1 MFLMNLL
8 YLLTKIHI
16 RYYFLAECPF
26 LMHSSISPFPILMH
40 QYASATMVAIPPPH
54 PLFLN
59 FFCSLLLSLTLPFS
73 FSSPFSTHVYPPFTL
88 YVCFC
93 PFSLYCT
100 YTAMPTALYN
110 ITCDSSMSALI
121 SRWIHS
127 SCTVMLKEN
136 QRISKVKTHCYNSI
150 VNLW

>member
-59 FFCSLLLSLTLPFS
+59 FFCSLLLSLTLHFS
-73 FSSPFSTHVYPPFTL
+73 FSSPFSTHVYPPSTL
-88 YVCFC
+88 YVCVC

-100 YTAMPTALYN
+100 YTAMPTV
-110 ITCDSSMSALI
+110 SALI
-121 SRWIHS
+121 SLWIHS